1 MNNSYESYEL
11 KLDNIINDL
20 NNKDMLNKEDILNK
34 EDEIVEKKNMDIKN
48 KQFESIN
55 YCYEMYKVRKNK
67 KADFDIHNMNDLNIE
82 DDDIDKIEKVLGWK
96 DLNDEKKNEY
106 IEIYIDELYDKYKG
120 NIKKMNIKEFI
131 LSNKSK
137 IKYNKREN
145 KIDDIQGM
153 ICINGDEL
161 IIKKKESKSNNLIN
175 KLRKSIKK

>member
-11 KLDNIINDL
+11 KLDSIISNL
-20 NNKDMLNKEDILNK
+20 NKDKKEDVINK
-34 EDEIVEKKNMDIKN
+34 EDEVIEKKNVDIKN

-67 KADFDIHNMNDLNIE
+67 KADFDIHSINKLNIE

-96 DLNDEKKNEY
+96 DLNDDTRNSYMEDYVN
-106 IEIYIDELYDKYKG
+106 ELYDKYNG
-120 NIKKMNIKEFI
+120 NIVKVNIRDFVM
-131 LSNKSK
+131 SNKSK
-137 IKYNKREN
+137 IKYNKKEK

-153 ICINGDEL
+153 ICINGNEL

>member
-11 KLDNIINDL
+11 KLDSIISNL
-20 NNKDMLNKEDILNK
+20 NKDKKEDVINK
-34 EDEIVEKKNMDIKN
+34 EDEVIEKKNVDIKN

-67 KADFDIHNMNDLNIE
+67 KADFDIHSINKLNIE

-96 DLNDEKKNEY
+96 DLNDDTRNNYMEDYVN
-106 IEIYIDELYDKYKG
+106 ELYDKYNG
-120 NIKKMNIKEFI
+120 NIVKVNIRDFVM
-131 LSNKSK
+131 SNKSK
-137 IKYNKREN
+137 IKYNKKEK

-153 ICINGDEL
+153 ICINGNEL

>member
-1 MNNSYESYEL
+1 M
-11 KLDNIINDL
+11 I
-20 NNKDMLNKEDILNK
+20 
-34 EDEIVEKKNMDIKN
+34 EKKNVDIKN

-67 KADFDIHNMNDLNIE
+67 KADFDIHSINKLNIE

-96 DLNDEKKNEY
+96 DLNDDTRNSYMEDYVN
-106 IEIYIDELYDKYKG
+106 ELYDKYNG
-120 NIKKMNIKEFI
+120 NIVKVNIRDFVM
-131 LSNKSK
+131 SNKSK
-137 IKYNKREN
+137 IKYNKKEK

-153 ICINGDEL
+153 ICINGNEL